1 MLNVTFGLLARPS
14 RKNLQTS
21 HQPARAK
28 LMIDSY
34 LIPPQERVLRHPA
47 RWLLGLGVSAN
58 ALTLTGFVIGLG
70 ALPAI
75 ALGNF
80 WLALLLMAINRV
92 LDGLDGAVAR
102 QAGPTD
108 RGAFLD
114 IALDFFFYASIPFA
128 FVLADPAANGVAG
141 ALLLFSFIG
150 TSSSFLAFAVIAKQR
165 GMTAL
170 AMPKKGIYYL
180 GGITEGAE
188 TIALFVLICL
198 FPALF
203 PIAAIA
209 FAALAFL
216 TTAIRWWWGWTSFD
230 AK

>member
-1 MLNVTFGLLARPS
+1 
-14 RKNLQTS
+14 
-21 HQPARAK
+21 
-28 LMIDSY
+28 MIDSY
-34 LIPPQERVLRHPA
+34 LIPPQERLLSHPA
-47 RWLLGLGVSAN
+47 RWLRALGVSAN
-58 ALTLTGFVIGLG
+58 MLTLTGFVIGLG

-75 ALGNF
+75 ALGTF
-80 WLALLLMAINRV
+80 GLGLAFIAINRIM
-92 LDGLDGAVAR
+92 DGLDGAVAR

-114 IALDFFFYASIPFA
+114 IALDFFFYAAIPFA

-141 ALLLFSFIG
+141 SLLLFSFIG

-165 GMTAL
+165 GLTAL
-170 AMPKKGIYYL
+170 KMPKKGIYYL

-198 FPALF
+198 FPASFPLF
-203 PIAAIA
+203 ATL

-216 TTAIRWWWGWTSFD
+216 TTAIRWWWGWTSFGE
-230 AK
+230 A